1 MACAGD
7 QSNSDAQQI
16 QGLQKSLRGHPLFFG
31 ITMGLLSEII
41 NSRYVFLLDAHLYLA
56 LWRKLASINTS
67 IEWCVGEIVIFNFFG
82 QKSDYIFLYRLF
94 TTVRDSLGLTYDVSF
109 ELNLFDRLKLGW
121 YVISVTSTPS
131 KVWAPFL

>member
-56 LWRKLASINTS
+56 L
-67 IEWCVGEIVIFNFFG
+67 
-82 QKSDYIFLYRLF
+82 
-94 TTVRDSLGLTYDVSF
+94 
-109 ELNLFDRLKLGW
+109 
-121 YVISVTSTPS
+121 
-131 KVWAPFL
+131 